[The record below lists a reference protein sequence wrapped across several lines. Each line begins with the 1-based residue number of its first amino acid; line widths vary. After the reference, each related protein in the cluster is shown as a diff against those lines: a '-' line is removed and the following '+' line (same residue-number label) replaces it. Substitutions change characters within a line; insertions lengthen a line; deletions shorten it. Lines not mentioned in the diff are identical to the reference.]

1 MNKKEHTPSGL
12 GRALGNMKQNIRS
25 YTMIIA
31 LVVIW
36 GILALLTK
44 GTSLSPRNL
53 SILFRQ
59 TAVTGILALGMLL
72 VIVTGNIDMSVG
84 SAMGLLGGIAACCQV
99 WYEMSLPTT
108 IGVVLV
114 FGLLV
119 GAWNGFWVAYMR
131 VPAFIVGLSG
141 YMVYRGVLIGITK
154 SASIAP
160 MTPGFKIIGQGYIPA
175 VFGWILCGIACV
187 AAVFLVLHGRKNRK
201 KYNIAV
207 PSSAL
212 TILKL
217 VVILALICGFMFIM
231 ADYQGIPIPVLIL
244 LCFAVLFTFLTKKT
258 RFGKCIYAIGCNNEA
273 AQLAGIK
280 TKRIVFVTYLIIGV
294 MCAVAG
300 IILTSRLN
308 AGTANAGEM
317 AEMDAI
323 AACVI
328 GGASLSGGI
337 GSVPSAIV
345 GALVMASLDNGMSLL
360 NTPSFWQY
368 IIKGLILL
376 SAVYVDVVTKKKA
389 N

>member
-1 MNKKEHTPSGL
+1 MNKKETNTYGL
-12 GRALGNMKQNIRS
+12 GRVLGELKYNVRS

-36 GILALLTK
+36 VTLAILTN
-44 GTSLSPRNL
+44 GTSLSARNL

-59 TAVTGILALGMLL
+59 TAVTGVLALGMML

-99 WYEMSLPTT
+99 WYELSVPVT
-108 IGVVLV
+108 ICVVIA

-119 GAWNGFWVAYMR
+119 GAWNGFWVACMK

-141 YMVYRGVLIGITK
+141 FLVYRGILIGLTK

-160 MTPGFKIIGQGYIPA
+160 MSESFKVIGQGYVSAKI
-175 VFGWILCGIACV
+175 GWIVCVIACV
-187 AAVFLVLHGRKNRK
+187 ASVFLVLQNRKNK
-201 KYNIAV
+201 IKYGIPVPNIW
-207 PSSAL
+207 L
-212 TILKL
+212 TVLKCVG
-217 VVILALICGFMFIM
+217 VVALICVFMYVM
-231 ADYQGIPIPVLIL
+231 ASYQGIPIPVLIL
-244 LCFAVLFTFLTKKT
+244 LCLAVVFTFVTKKT
-258 RFGKCIYAIGCNNEA
+258 YFGKCIYAIGCNNEA
-273 AQLAGIK
+273 AQLSGIK
-280 TKRIVFVTYLIIGV
+280 TKGVVFITYLIIGL
-294 MCAVAG
+294 MCALGG

-308 AGTANAGEM
+308 SGTASAGNL

-328 GGASLSGGI
+328 GGASLSGGV

-345 GALVMASLDNGMSLL
+345 GALVMASLDNGMSLM

-376 SAVYVDVVTKKKA
+376 VAVYIDIVTKKKA

>member
-1 MNKKEHTPSGL
+1 M
-12 GRALGNMKQNIRS
+12 
-25 YTMIIA
+25 
-31 LVVIW
+31 
-36 GILALLTK
+36 
-44 GTSLSPRNL
+44 
-53 SILFRQ
+53 
-59 TAVTGILALGMLL
+59 
-72 VIVTGNIDMSVG
+72 
-84 SAMGLLGGIAACCQV
+84 
-99 WYEMSLPTT
+99 
-108 IGVVLV
+108 
-114 FGLLV
+114 
-119 GAWNGFWVAYMR
+119 
-131 VPAFIVGLSG
+131 
-141 YMVYRGVLIGITK
+141 
-154 SASIAP
+154 
-160 MTPGFKIIGQGYIPA
+160 
-175 VFGWILCGIACV
+175 
-187 AAVFLVLHGRKNRK
+187 
-201 KYNIAV
+201 
-207 PSSAL
+207 

-345 GALVMASLDNGMSLL
+345 GGLVMASVDYGMSLL

>member
-1 MNKKEHTPSGL
+1 MNKKEHNTYGL

-99 WYEMSLPTT
+99 WYE
-108 IGVVLV
+108 
-114 FGLLV
+114 LV

-175 VFGWILCGIACV
+175 VFGWILCGVACV

-207 PSSAL
+207 PSTAL

-280 TKRIVFVTYLIIGV
+280 TKRVVFVTYLIIGV

>member
-1 MNKKEHTPSGL
+1 MNKKEHNTYGL

-99 WYEMSLPTT
+99 WYEMNLPTT

-141 YMVYRGVLIGITK
+141 YI
-154 SASIAP
+154 
-160 MTPGFKIIGQGYIPA
+160 A
-175 VFGWILCGIACV
+175 VF
-187 AAVFLVLHGRKNRK
+187 
-201 KYNIAV
+201 
-207 PSSAL
+207 
-212 TILKL
+212 
-217 VVILALICGFMFIM
+217 
-231 ADYQGIPIPVLIL
+231 
-244 LCFAVLFTFLTKKT
+244 
-258 RFGKCIYAIGCNNEA
+258 
-273 AQLAGIK
+273 
-280 TKRIVFVTYLIIGV
+280 
-294 MCAVAG
+294 
-300 IILTSRLN
+300 
-308 AGTANAGEM
+308 
-317 AEMDAI
+317 
-323 AACVI
+323 
-328 GGASLSGGI
+328 
-337 GSVPSAIV
+337 
-345 GALVMASLDNGMSLL
+345 
-360 NTPSFWQY
+360 
-368 IIKGLILL
+368 
-376 SAVYVDVVTKKKA
+376 
-389 N
+389 